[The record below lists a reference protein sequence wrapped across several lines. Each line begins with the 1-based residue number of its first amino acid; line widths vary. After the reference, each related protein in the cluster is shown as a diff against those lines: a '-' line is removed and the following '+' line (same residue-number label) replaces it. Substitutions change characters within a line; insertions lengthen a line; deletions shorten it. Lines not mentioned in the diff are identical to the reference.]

1 MTSSS
6 HTIRE
11 QVLALAG
18 VAQFTLYAHELA
30 TDGRNQAPRLDLAK
44 RAIFCTDPD
53 RVMDVYGNPG
63 GISDGKRYLRVQLSG
78 RRPEEQAA
86 VVARYIGQVL
96 KISGRMMRD
105 DQALGRIRGAIDRAR
120 LAEDTDVPDILDAAY
135 RDTVSQIK
143 PRIMLQGNPTYLK
156 NEFLQARIR
165 TQLLA
170 AVRCGIMWRQCGGNF
185 LSLFFR
191 RKALLEALDAHESG

>member
-6 HTIRE
+6 HTPRE

-30 TDGRNQAPRLDLAK
+30 TDGRDLPSRLELAS

-53 RVMDVYGNPG
+53 QVMDVYGSAG
-63 GISDGKRYLRVQLSG
+63 DISDGKRYMRVQLSG
-78 RRPEEQAA
+78 RRPDDQAA
-86 VVARYIGQVL
+86 VIARYIGQVL
-96 KISGRMMRD
+96 KISGRLMRD
-105 DQALGRIRGAIDRAR
+105 EQALGKIRGAIDRAR
-120 LAEDTDVPDILDAAY
+120 LAETADVPEIMDTAY
-135 RDTVSQIK
+135 RDTISHIK

-165 TQLLA
+165 TQLMA
-170 AVRCGIMWRQCGGNF
+170 GVRCGIMWRQCGGNF

-191 RKALLEALDAHESG
+191 RKALLEALDARGSA

>member
-1 MTSSS
+1 MTASDHS
-6 HTIRE
+6 TRD

-18 VAQFTLYAHELA
+18 VSQFTQYARELA
-30 TDGRNQAPRLDLAK
+30 TDGRDTSARFDLAK

-53 RVMDVYGNPG
+53 QAMDVFGQ
-63 GISDGKRYLRVQLSG
+63 ISDLNDGVRYMRTQLSG
-78 RRPEEQAA
+78 PKPDAQAA
-86 VVARYIGQVL
+86 HTARYIGQIL
-96 KISGRMMRD
+96 KISGRLMRD

-120 LAEDTDVPDILDAAY
+120 LAEPGDVACIIDAAY

-143 PRIMLQGNPTYLK
+143 PRIMLHGEPTYLK

-165 TQLLA
+165 TQLMA
-170 AVRCGIMWRQCGGNF
+170 AVRCGILWRQCGGNF

-191 RKALLEALDAHESG
+191 RKALLAALEP